1 MSEVLYGFQESVQP
15 HAVPGLTLYP
25 AWLSEDEQR
34 HCELAVSE
42 ALSIVRPTS
51 LKQDRS
57 RVLRF
62 GWSYTAPLQ
71 RLFMWPSWLEELRLK
86 LPHVPPASATAIT
99 LNEYAPGHR
108 IGPHVDSD
116 LFGEPVQIVSLG
128 AEAIMDFSHEG
139 RIIWSQRLPA
149 GSLSSLEADA
159 RWKFQHAIVSVDVL
173 RYSIVFREVLTD
185 KSTMTMTTGS

>member
-1 MSEVLYGFQESVQP
+1 MI
-15 HAVPGLTLYP
+15 AGLELIEN
-25 AWLSEDEQR
+25 WLDKEEQR
-34 HCELAVSE
+34 YCEKAVSE

-62 GWSYTAPLQ
+62 GWSYTAPIQ
-71 RLFMWPSWLEELRLK
+71 RLPRWPGWLEELRLK
-86 LPHVPPASATAIT
+86 LPVVPPAYTCAIT

-108 IGPHVDSD
+108 IGPHTDSD
-116 LFGEPVQIVSLG
+116 LFGEPVQILSLG

-173 RYSIVFREVLTD
+173 RYSIVFRKVLTD
-185 KSTMTMTTGS
+185 KFTMTMTTGG